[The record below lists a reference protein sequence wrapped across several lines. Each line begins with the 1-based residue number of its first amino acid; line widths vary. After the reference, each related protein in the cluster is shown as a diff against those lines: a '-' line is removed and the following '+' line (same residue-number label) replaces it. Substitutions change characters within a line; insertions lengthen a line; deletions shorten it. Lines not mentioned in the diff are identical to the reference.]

1 MAQDRG
7 GLRIGVLGPLTV
19 TRDGAEFPALPPG
32 QRMVLGLLAVACGSA
47 VRLDTIIDALW
58 GDKPPVSATVIVQTY
73 ISRLRQALGAL
84 RGTLLTLEGAGY
96 RLNVGPEELDLLA
109 FRRLIADARAGAG
122 DPAHACQVYE
132 QALDLWR
139 GEPLVDIAALRTHP
153 AVVALAAEHTQAVL
167 DYADA
172 AMACGRHERVL
183 PQLRQLAAAS
193 PLDELSQSR
202 LMIALAGSGRQA
214 EALAVHEEVRHRLDE
229 ELGVFPGSA
238 LRAAHAKVLHQDT
251 GLAAPSES
259 ELPLFQLPAAPADF
273 TGRAEPLARLIS
285 AVAPRQVG
293 VPIAVLSGPP
303 GAGKTSLALQAAHT
317 LRDRFPDGQLWVHLA
332 GTSAR
337 PRDPGEVLGE
347 FLRALGIAG
356 PAIPLDISER
366 TVCYRSRLA
375 GRRIVVVADDAASAA
390 QVRPLLPGTAGCA
403 LIVTSRSR
411 LEGLDAAELIPLDVM
426 TEQDAGALL
435 TRLVGAERV
444 AAERDAATSL
454 VQACGALPLAMRIA
468 GAKVAA
474 RPLWSLSLMVRKLTG
489 EHERLGELESGDLS
503 VRASIGSSYE
513 SLPERVRRG
522 FRLLALLGS
531 GDFAEWTVGA
541 LIGCDGREAAAM
553 VEELTSRS
561 LLTPLGADVTG
572 EPRYRLHD
580 LLRDFAA
587 ERLGAEEPGSEVT
600 SALRRLL
607 DGWLQLAMTAAAK
620 LPPEPYFPP
629 LPTEQPDVV
638 PAAEAAR
645 LTADP
650 GAWFTAERNSLIGVV
665 EQACQLG
672 WLELASHLAAQQRP
686 YQHLQHRHDD
696 AIRQWGVIA
705 DCATQAGNAEMA
717 CYARVRVGASLV
729 QCGMAADAAAILDE
743 CISDNV
749 NSKVEV
755 LSSALEWRATS
766 AWDMNDFTGAR
777 SAAERGVAVSQR
789 AGYRLGECGNLIIL
803 STALASLGLHEDA
816 VAAGEAARAIA
827 EELGIATCEP
837 LILIILA
844 GTCNLSDQHER
855 AVRVSLRALELSEK
869 LGDVS
874 GEALAYGML
883 GDAYLG
889 LGRYEEA
896 AAVLL
901 RALPI
906 FRSHSSRRFHAV
918 CLLKL
923 GYTYEAMGSTEAI
936 SYLEESLRL
945 FTELRLP
952 RKADEAR
959 QALDRCRIALPAS

>member
-1 MAQDRG
+1 
-7 GLRIGVLGPLTV
+7 
-19 TRDGAEFPALPPG
+19 
-32 QRMVLGLLAVACGSA
+32 
-47 VRLDTIIDALW
+47 
-58 GDKPPVSATVIVQTY
+58 
-73 ISRLRQALGAL
+73 
-84 RGTLLTLEGAGY
+84 
-96 RLNVGPEELDLLA
+96 
-109 FRRLIADARAGAG
+109 
-122 DPAHACQVYE
+122 
-132 QALDLWR
+132 
-139 GEPLVDIAALRTHP
+139 
-153 AVVALAAEHTQAVL
+153 
-167 DYADA
+167 
-172 AMACGRHERVL
+172 
-183 PQLRQLAAAS
+183 
-193 PLDELSQSR
+193 
-202 LMIALAGSGRQA
+202 
-214 EALAVHEEVRHRLDE
+214 
-229 ELGVFPGSA
+229 
-238 LRAAHAKVLHQDT
+238 
-251 GLAAPSES
+251 
-259 ELPLFQLPAAPADF
+259 
-273 TGRAEPLARLIS
+273 
-285 AVAPRQVG
+285 
-293 VPIAVLSGPP
+293 
-303 GAGKTSLALQAAHT
+303 
-317 LRDRFPDGQLWVHLA
+317 
-332 GTSAR
+332 
-337 PRDPGEVLGE
+337 
-347 FLRALGIAG
+347 
-356 PAIPLDISER
+356 
-366 TVCYRSRLA
+366 
-375 GRRIVVVADDAASAA
+375 
-390 QVRPLLPGTAGCA
+390 
-403 LIVTSRSR
+403 
-411 LEGLDAAELIPLDVM
+411 
-426 TEQDAGALL
+426 
-435 TRLVGAERV
+435 
-444 AAERDAATSL
+444 
-454 VQACGALPLAMRIA
+454 
-468 GAKVAA
+468 
-474 RPLWSLSLMVRKLTG
+474 
-489 EHERLGELESGDLS
+489 
-503 VRASIGSSYE
+503 
-513 SLPERVRRG
+513 
-522 FRLLALLGS
+522 
-531 GDFAEWTVGA
+531 
-541 LIGCDGREAAAM
+541 
-553 VEELTSRS
+553 
-561 LLTPLGADVTG
+561 
-572 EPRYRLHD
+572 
-580 LLRDFAA
+580 
-587 ERLGAEEPGSEVT
+587 
-600 SALRRLL
+600 
-607 DGWLQLAMTAAAK
+607 MTAAAK